1 MRNRKQGDGREYGY
15 KRAGGPVLQG
25 KPVFEIKANWQER
38 ASPRKP
44 WDPASW
50 KEGAADA
57 SAQSWREL
65 RVFTGTERSA
75 RWECGL
81 KEPEGQTG
89 SSHPGGIPRPG
100 KEFGFNF
107 RYQETSL

>member
-1 MRNRKQGDGREYGY
+1 MRNTEQGDGREYGY

-25 KPVFEIKANWQER
+25 KPVFETKANWQER

-50 KEGAADA
+50 KEGAANA

-65 RVFTGTERSA
+65 RVFTGTKRSA

-81 KEPEGQTG
+81 KEQIEARGTDRQLPSWGNPQAWK
-89 SSHPGGIPRPG
+89 GIWI
-100 KEFGFNF
+100 
-107 RYQETSL
+107 